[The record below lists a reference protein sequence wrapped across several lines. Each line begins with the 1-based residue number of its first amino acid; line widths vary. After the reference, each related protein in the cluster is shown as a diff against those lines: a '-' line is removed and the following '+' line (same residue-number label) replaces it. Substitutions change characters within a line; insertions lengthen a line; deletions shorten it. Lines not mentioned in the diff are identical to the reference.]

1 MGRFRRVADR
11 VRPHVQRRGWDVLR
25 YPGINFDH
33 ARSRVLERLRVDLVV
48 DVGANTGQ
56 YAKRLRAHGYRGKIL
71 SFEPMSREY
80 SELVAATVSDRGW
93 TAERLGLGAEAGELQ
108 INIAG
113 NSISSSL
120 LPMLAR
126 HEACAPDSR
135 YVGTEMVPVAR
146 LDEVAREAVTEA
158 SAPHLKI
165 DTQGYEAS
173 VLDGA
178 TALLDL
184 IISVELEMSLVPLYD
199 GQELLG
205 EMLER
210 LTRQGFS
217 LRTLSPGLV
226 DSETGET
233 LQIDGIFVRP

>member
-1 MGRFRRVADR
+1 
-11 VRPHVQRRGWDVLR
+11 
-25 YPGINFDH
+25 
-33 ARSRVLERLRVDLVV
+33 VLERLRVDLVV

-56 YAKRLRAHGYRGKIL
+56 YAKRLRGHGYQGKIL

-113 NSISSSL
+113 NSISSSM
-120 LPMLAR
+120 LPMLPR
-126 HEACAPDSR
+126 HEAYSPRSQYVDS
-135 YVGTEMVPVAR
+135 EMVPVAR
-146 LDEVAREAVTEA
+146 LDEVAREAVAGA

-210 LTRQGFS
+210 LTRRGFS

>member
-1 MGRFRRVADR
+1 
-11 VRPHVQRRGWDVLR
+11 
-25 YPGINFDH
+25 
-33 ARSRVLERLRVDLVV
+33 VLERLRVDLVV

-56 YAKRLRAHGYRGKIL
+56 YAKRLRAHGYQGKIL

-80 SELVAATVSDRGW
+80 SELVAATVSDRSW

-108 INIAG
+108 IIIAG
-113 NSISSSL
+113 NSISSSM

-126 HEACAPDSR
+126 HEVSAPDSQ
-135 YVGTEMVPVAR
+135 YVGSEMVPVAR
-146 LDEVAREAVTEA
+146 LDEVAREAVAEA

-165 DTQGYEAS
+165 DTQVYEAS

-184 IISVELEMSLVPLYD
+184 IVSVELEMSLVPLYE

-205 EMLER
+205 EMWER
-210 LTRQGFS
+210 MIRQGFS
-217 LRTLSPGLV
+217 LSTLSPGMM
-226 DSETGET
+226 DSESGET